1 MSIALITGG
10 SRGLGRSMALAVAA
24 QGVDVIL
31 TYVSKQ
37 AEAEQTAKE
46 IEALGRKAET
56 LRLNVADTASF
67 AAFADS
73 VRGVLAARWQRQ
85 DFDFL
90 VNNAGIGIHAPFA
103 QTTEEQF
110 DKLMNIHVKGVFF
123 LTQKLLPLLCE
134 GGRIINVS
142 SGLTRFS
149 MPGFAAYAVM
159 KGAVEVL
166 TRYLA
171 RELGDRRIAVNVVAP
186 GAIETD
192 FDGGS
197 VRDVPEV
204 NAFIAS
210 QTAMG
215 RAGRAEDIGGAVAT
229 LLAPGAAWITGQ
241 RVEVSGG
248 MFL

>member
-134 GGRIINVS
+134 GGRIEAAAAAVRGRPHHQRVVGSDALQHAGIR
-142 SGLTRFS
+142 GLC
-149 MPGFAAYAVM
+149 GHEGCGG
-159 KGAVEVL
+159 GADAL
-166 TRYLA
+166 
-171 RELGDRRIAVNVVAP
+171 P
-186 GAIETD
+186 GA
-192 FDGGS
+192 
-197 VRDVPEV
+197 
-204 NAFIAS
+204 
-210 QTAMG
+210 
-215 RAGRAEDIGGAVAT
+215 RAGRPADRSQCGG
-229 LLAPGAAWITGQ
+229 
-241 RVEVSGG
+241 SGRHRDG
-248 MFL
+248 L